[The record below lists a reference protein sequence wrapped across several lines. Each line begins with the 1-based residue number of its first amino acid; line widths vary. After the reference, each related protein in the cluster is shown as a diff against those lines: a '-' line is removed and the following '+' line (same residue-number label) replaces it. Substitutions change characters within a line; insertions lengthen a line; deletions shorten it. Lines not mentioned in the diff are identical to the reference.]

1 MVIRPLP
8 PTKAAEM
15 TLAPD
20 ARRRLRRARGRARR
34 APIVWLVVFGLVVL
48 VALIVVGWLLVTWK
62 VDAVVMAIPALVPLT
77 IVLVTVHWLDR
88 WEPEPPLLLALMAA
102 YGAGAAVVGTL
113 LTGNFLLDV
122 ARDFLHDDQRVSAFS
137 ILVQGPIVEEL
148 IKGLG
153 IVLLLLIA
161 RREIDGPLDG
171 FIYAALIGAGFAFT
185 ENIIYFVSS
194 GSTGVDFV
202 WLLVVRCIL
211 SPFAHALFAGLFGA
225 AMGWA
230 ARRRE
235 AWRFVAAGAAGM
247 LLAIVVHAFWNG
259 GSVLVLPL
267 LGMDPSN
274 PFAWIVSYLVLQVPL
289 FGLCAWGLV
298 KLQDHDLD
306 IIRFRLDEY
315 RRAGWF
321 TPGEVRMITDWDAR
335 RAAIR
340 WGRSQPVEVDSA
352 MRGFISDATRLAF
365 AREHASVDKKD
376 PDRRVIE
383 RRLLEATRG
392 HRRVLNSAQRAR
404 REAASG
410 SDVVASES

>member
-1 MVIRPLP
+1 
-8 PTKAAEM
+8 M
-15 TLAPD
+15 TLTPD
-20 ARRRLRRARGRARR
+20 ARRRLRRVRGRARR
-34 APIVWLVVFGLVVL
+34 APLVWLIVFGLAVL

-62 VDAVVMAIPALVPLT
+62 VDAVVMALPALVPLT
-77 IVLVTVHWLDR
+77 IVLVAVHWLDR

-102 YGAGAAVVGTL
+102 YGAGAAVIGTL

-122 ARDFLHDDQRVSAFS
+122 ARDYIHDDQRVSAFS
-137 ILVQGPIVEEL
+137 ILVQGPVVEEL

-153 IVLLLLIA
+153 IVLLLVIA

-171 FIYAALIGAGFAFT
+171 FIYAAVIGAGFAFT

-194 GSTGVDFV
+194 GSTGIEFV

-211 SPFAHALFAGLFGA
+211 SPFAHALFCGVFGA

-235 AWRFVAAGAAGM
+235 PWRFVAAGMLGM
-247 LLAIVVHAFWNG
+247 LVAILVHAFWNG

-267 LGMDPSN
+267 LGIDPAN
-274 PFAWIVSYLVLQVPL
+274 PFAWIISYLVTQVPL
-289 FGLCAWGLV
+289 FGLTAWGLM
-298 KLQDHDLD
+298 KLQDHDLE

-321 TPGEVRMITDWDAR
+321 TAGELRMITDWDAR
-335 RAAIR
+335 SAAIR
-340 WGRSQPVEVDSA
+340 WGRRQPVEVDSA
-352 MRGFISDATRLAF
+352 MRGFIADATRLAF

-383 RRLLEATRG
+383 RRLLDATRQ
-392 HRRVLNSAQRAR
+392 HRRVLNDAQRVR
-404 REAASG
+404 REGGTGA
-410 SDVVASES
+410 DVVASET